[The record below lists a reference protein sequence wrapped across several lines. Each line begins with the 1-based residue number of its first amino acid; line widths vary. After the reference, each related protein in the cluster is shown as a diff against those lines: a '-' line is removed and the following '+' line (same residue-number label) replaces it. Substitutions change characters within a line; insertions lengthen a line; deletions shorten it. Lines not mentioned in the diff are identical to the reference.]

1 MNDKYNGWTNYATWR
16 VNLEMFDGQPAE
28 WIDAGTDAYDL
39 GQSLR
44 DTALEYMAEQAS
56 GLALDYAEAF
66 LADVN
71 WYEIAKHMLEDV
83 REAEGARTMT
93 YDPNADRAYWRREG
107 SRRLIEAA
115 RDSGHELAIALGER
129 LEALDAVDDE
139 LHDAKAEIA
148 ELARR
153 VDYLRKEL
161 DAYELG
167 GE

>member
-1 MNDKYNGWTNYATWR
+1 
-16 VNLEMFDGQPAE
+16 
-28 WIDAGTDAYDL
+28 
-39 GQSLR
+39 
-44 DTALEYMAEQAS
+44 
-56 GLALDYAEAF
+56 
-66 LADVN
+66 
-71 WYEIAKHMLEDV
+71 
-83 REAEGARTMT
+83 MT
-93 YDPNADRAYWRREG
+93 YDPNADRTYWRRED

-148 ELARR
+148 ELSRR

-167 GE
+167 SE